1 MESEEYQK
9 YLGRLSEAQICLE
22 QGLVEETADLLQQ
35 LLAELEVDSLPPSAK
50 EEIRSRADSMLG
62 KVNPTPTNGGS
73 SPQQQTGSIDPI
85 QSFNYGLA
93 LMDGRFWEEA
103 IVEFR
108 TAAELG
114 HEPLTCWEYCGDCAS
129 SLDRWDEAILFYN
142 NVYKEKDLQGPHR
155 KRILTKIT
163 KCSQTQ
169 KKADVQSTM
178 MAKSSST
185 APLPDKGTQP
195 EFVNSSID
203 SLDSCSVD
211 SILGQTVSSW
221 CENGRALSSSQ
232 RIYRVT
238 NLLHVGSSSL
248 VVELEDLETGHKSA
262 GQNLTGKFGDV
273 LSPEKLHRW
282 AEGQKMIDSRHLVK
296 ISDLAHSSRHFFIVR
311 EHLPLS
317 LNDLL
322 ATSEPIP
329 ISLAVRFAYQALE
342 GLGDIHLNMG
352 KDGTIRNHFHLD
364 LRPSRIL
371 CRKDLPCAKLYNSGL
386 WMEMEKS
393 SKTRTEIGELP
404 LPYLS
409 YRAPEQFRTYLSRKR
424 PPIFTDIY
432 LFGTLFYELL
442 TGTPAFKAS
451 SFAEYEIQ
459 HCEQYPA
466 PPKVWRPEIPEILND
481 LIMKC
486 LQCDPTKRWR
496 STTQIS
502 LLIEK
507 SFPNEVTRPK
517 DDSYIK
523 YLQKMKL
530 I

>member
-22 QGLVEETADLLQQ
+22 QGLEDETVDLLRQ
-35 LLAELEVDSLPPSAK
+35 LLSELEQQAIPISVK
-50 EEIRSRADSMLG
+50 EELRSRANTMLSAL
-62 KVNPTPTNGGS
+62 GS
-73 SPQQQTGSIDPI
+73 KGSVAASRQHSDLRTDPV

-103 IVEFR
+103 IAEFR
-108 TAAELG
+108 AAAELG
-114 HEPLTCWEYCGDCAS
+114 FQPLTSWEYCGDCAS
-129 SLDRWDEAILFYN
+129 SMERWEEAIHFYS
-142 NVYKEKDLQGPHR
+142 NVYKEKSLQEADR

-163 KCSQTQ
+163 KCSQTR
-169 KKADVQSTM
+169 KKEDVQSTVL
-178 MAKSSST
+178 AKSTPS
-185 APLPDKGTQP
+185 ALPVDKTTQP
-195 EFVNSSID
+195 EFVNTSID
-203 SLDSCSVD
+203 SLDACSVD
-211 SILGQTVSSW
+211 SLLGQTVSSW
-221 CENGRALSSSQ
+221 CENGRSLSGAK
-232 RIYRVT
+232 RDYRVA

-248 VVELEDLETGHKSA
+248 VVELEDMETGKKYA
-262 GQNLTGKFGDV
+262 GQNLAGKFGDI
-273 LSPEKLHRW
+273 LSPEKLHSW
-282 AEGQKMIDSRHLVK
+282 ADRQMMVDSRHLVK
-296 ISDLAHSSRHFFIVR
+296 IYDIAYSSRNFFIVR

-317 LNDLL
+317 MNDLL
-322 ATSEPIP
+322 GSPEPIP
-329 ISLAVRFAYQALE
+329 VSLAVRFAYQVLE
-342 GLGDIHLNMG
+342 ALGDIHLNMG
-352 KDGTIRNHFHLD
+352 KDGAIRNHFHLD
-364 LRPSRIL
+364 LRPSRVL

-386 WMEMEKS
+386 WAEIQKA

-409 YRAPEQFRTYLSRKR
+409 YRAPEQFRTYLSRRK
-424 PPIFTDIY
+424 PPVFTDIY

-459 HCEQYPA
+459 HCEQYPS

-481 LIMKC
+481 LIMTC

-507 SFPNEVTRPK
+507 SFPNEVARPK
-517 DDSYIK
+517 DDSYTK
-523 YLQKMKL
+523 YLQKSKL
-530 I
+530 L